1 MCMMVIDELHRIHW
15 PFYKVSQ
22 WNYTLVIVQPMRFNM
37 TAAAVIFIEVH
48 LKSVI
53 LETTPFF
60 VIRNQMSLFYI
71 EVNEFKKGANTWFS
85 LVTRIFFFFW
95 NTMEVSRQTW
105 RWMRPIISVQRR
117 IYFFPPP
124 PRVAAA
130 PAPSSQ
136 SCTNRTIGAAR
147 TRGRA
152 TRRCNTSVQMVDYGH
167 TEPHEGSFDFF
178 SKLVELW

>member
-85 LVTRIFFFFW
+85 LVTRIFFFFFLKH
-95 NTMEVSRQTW
+95 NGGQQTN
-105 RWMRPIISVQRR
+105 MALDAADYQR
-117 IYFFPPP
+117 
-124 PRVAAA
+124 AEE
-130 PAPSSQ
+130 
-136 SCTNRTIGAAR
+136 
-147 TRGRA
+147 
-152 TRRCNTSVQMVDYGH
+152 DL
-167 TEPHEGSFDFF
+167 FF
-178 SKLVELW
+178 SSSSTGCSSSSAVISELHESNNRCCSDPWSSHTAV